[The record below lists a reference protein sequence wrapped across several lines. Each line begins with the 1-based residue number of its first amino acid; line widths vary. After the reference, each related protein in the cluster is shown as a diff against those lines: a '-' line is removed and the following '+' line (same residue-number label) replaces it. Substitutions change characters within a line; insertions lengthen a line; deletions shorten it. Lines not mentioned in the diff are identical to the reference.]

1 MISCE
6 KYDYIEIVCMHRY
19 PIKLTMKSGEVM
31 ECTAVDTVRNDV
43 KQECVLV
50 KHDKCEKLVVLDN
63 ISLLEVLVDN
73 PHFKSV
79 QIS

>member
-6 KYDYIEIVCMHRY
+6 KYDYIEIVCMHHY
-19 PIKLTMKSGEVM
+19 PIKLTMKSGDVL
-31 ECTAVDTVRNDV
+31 ECTAIDTARNDL
-43 KQECVLV
+43 KQECIMVN
-50 KHDKCEKLVVLDN
+50 HDRYEKLVVLEN
-63 ISLLEVLVDN
+63 ISVLEVCVEN